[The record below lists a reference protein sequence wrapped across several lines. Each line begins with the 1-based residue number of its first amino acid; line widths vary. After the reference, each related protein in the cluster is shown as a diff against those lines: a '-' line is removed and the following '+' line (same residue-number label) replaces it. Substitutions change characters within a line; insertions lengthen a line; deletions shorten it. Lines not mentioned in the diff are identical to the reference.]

1 MFAYVCRW
9 LTLANDNS
17 NTGTLLEI
25 ENTFDE
31 LTAGRD
37 PELVAA
43 WEKESVLPRKN
54 ADGEW
59 ESVYRL
65 KAEWNKGDKS
75 V

>member
-1 MFAYVCRW
+1 
-9 LTLANDNS
+9 
-17 NTGTLLEI
+17 
-25 ENTFDE
+25 

-37 PELVAA
+37 PELVAT